1 MRYLYGDSK
10 PFPLTFDFLV
20 TLEAFMTA
28 ATRVVQL
35 ESDAARQTHA
45 LTEVNQDRLRSVDM
59 IEGLHQALLV
69 SIGQVMSAAGPR
81 GTMSDV
87 EPPAGAQEYTQRMKD
102 YSARLIQEKRQFA
115 KAATD
120 KENADLFAEN
130 ERRAADIKQHLD
142 HFFRVAQLPVL
153 TSRISLKLIDGTK
166 EPRAELGVVFRNQG
180 EVVTSFILSPVH
192 HPVWAG
198 PRKVSDFMQGF
209 DLTVGAKKS
218 FFKSVV
224 SPELVKLDDYIISRA
239 DVHGRGGEISLRK
252 GPGLKDS
259 YIFKIQKSDKGLSGE
274 FEHPD
279 DPNSKALSP
288 ALAIDDATKV
298 DQLCQVIR
306 QSFQELFTSRESV
319 VRIDLDGKDVYK
331 NHLGL
336 ALVSRLVKAFAPI
349 VEEVTGRSPSEAELS
364 LKREDDA
371 GKREELYLRR
381 EELLK
386 KLQPLNA
393 EGRAYFAPL
402 GLDDWVPTLT
412 VRPPDAG

>member
-1 MRYLYGDSK
+1 MRYLYTDSK

-35 ESDAARQTHA
+35 ESDSARQGQA
-45 LTEVNQDRLRSVDM
+45 LLEVQQDRGRSVDM

-81 GTMSDV
+81 GTVSDV
-87 EPPAGAQEYTQRMKD
+87 EPPAGAQEYAQRMKD

-120 KENADLFAEN
+120 KENAELFAEN

-153 TSRISLKLIDGTK
+153 TSRISLKLDNGK

-180 EVVTSFILSPVH
+180 EVVTSFILSAQN

-198 PRKVSDFMQGF
+198 ARKVSEFITGL

-224 SPELVKLDDYIISRA
+224 SPELVHLDDYFISRA
-239 DVHGRGGEISLRK
+239 DVHGRGGEIALRK
-252 GPGLKDS
+252 RPELRES
-259 YIFKIQKSDKGLSGE
+259 YIFKIQKSEKGLSGE

-288 ALAIDDATKV
+288 ALAPEDAVKV
-298 DQLCQVIR
+298 DALCQAIR
-306 QSFQELFTSRESV
+306 QSFSELFAARESV

-331 NHLGL
+331 NHLGI
-336 ALVSRLVKAFAPI
+336 ALVSRLVKTFAPI
-349 VEEVTGRSPSEAELS
+349 VEEITTRSPSEQELS
-364 LKREDDA
+364 LKREDDT

-393 EGRAYFAPL
+393 EGRGYFAPL

-412 VRPPDAG
+412 VRPPDVG